1 MEFKELL
8 NKYAKLIVNVGVNIQ
23 KGQMLIVNGSVT
35 SIDLA
40 REIAL
45 EAYKSGASKVQVKYN
60 DEILS
65 RYALLYQSDETLKE
79 VPEWFIDE
87 RLYAIEKGAAMVSI
101 TSPNPKAMEGVN
113 PEKMK
118 ISQQAIQAHP
128 KFQDIMAYTMGNRG
142 QWCVVAMPSDEWAKK
157 VFPALPI
164 KEAYEQ
170 LWSAILKA
178 SRVSIDNDP
187 VAAWEEHNNNIS
199 RRSKIMN
206 EHNFKSLHY
215 KNSLGTDF
223 DVELVNNHIWAGGS
237 EHTTKGIV
245 FNPNIPTEEVFTMPL
260 KTGVNGKIFSTKPL
274 FYSGKLIE
282 DFWFEFKDGKV
293 VDFGAKK
300 EYETLKNLVDN
311 DSGSCYLGEVA
322 LVQYDSPISNSG
334 ILFYNT
340 LFDENAS
347 CHLALGNAYPM
358 NVKGGTSMSRE
369 QLKAAGANSS
379 FTHVDFM
386 VGSKDLDIIGT
397 KHDGSKVQ
405 IFKNGNFVF

>member
-118 ISQQAIQAHP
+118 ISQQAVQAHP

-170 LWSAILKA
+170 LWLAILKA
-178 SRVSIDNDP
+178 SRVSKDNDP
-187 VAAWEEHNNNIS
+187 VAAWAEHNSNIS

-274 FYSGKLIE
+274 FYNGKLIE

-300 EYETLKNLVDN
+300 EYETLKNLVEN
-311 DSGSCYLGEVA
+311 DPGSCYLGEVA

-386 VGSKDLDIIGT
+386 VGSKDLDIVGT

>member
-23 KGQMLIVNGSVT
+23 KGQMLVVNGSVT
-35 SIDLA
+35 SMDLA

-45 EAYKSGASKVQVKYN
+45 EAYKAGASKVQVKYN
-60 DEILS
+60 DDILA
-65 RYALLYQSDETLKE
+65 RYALLYQADETLKE

-118 ISQQAIQAHP
+118 ISQQAVQAHP

-157 VFPALPI
+157 VFPSLPI
-164 KEAYEQ
+164 KEAYER
-170 LWSAILKA
+170 LWLAILKA
-178 SRVSIDNDP
+178 SRVSEDNNP
-187 VAAWEEHNNNIS
+187 VTAWEEHNGNIS

-215 KNSLGTDF
+215 KNSLGTDL
-223 DVELVNNHIWAGGS
+223 DIELVNNHIWAGGS
-237 EHTTKGIV
+237 EHTTKGII

-260 KTGVNGKIFSTKPL
+260 KTGVNGKVFSTKPL
-274 FYSGKLIE
+274 FYNGKLIE
-282 DFWFEFKDGKV
+282 DFWFEFKNGKV
-293 VDFGAKK
+293 IDFGAKK
-300 EYETLKNLVDN
+300 EYETLKTLVEN
-311 DSGSCYLGEVA
+311 DPGSSYLGEVA

-358 NVKGGTSMSRE
+358 NVKGGISMSRD
-369 QLKAAGANSS
+369 QLKEAGANSS

-386 VGSKDLDIIGT
+386 IGNKDLDIVGT

>member
-118 ISQQAIQAHP
+118 ISQQAVQAHP

-157 VFPALPI
+157 
-164 KEAYEQ
+164 
-170 LWSAILKA
+170 
-178 SRVSIDNDP
+178 SIP
-187 VAAWEEHNNNIS
+187 CS
-199 RRSKIMN
+199 SYQRS
-206 EHNFKSLHY
+206 L
-215 KNSLGTDF
+215 
-223 DVELVNNHIWAGGS
+223 
-237 EHTTKGIV
+237 
-245 FNPNIPTEEVFTMPL
+245 
-260 KTGVNGKIFSTKPL
+260 
-274 FYSGKLIE
+274 
-282 DFWFEFKDGKV
+282 
-293 VDFGAKK
+293 
-300 EYETLKNLVDN
+300 
-311 DSGSCYLGEVA
+311 
-322 LVQYDSPISNSG
+322 
-334 ILFYNT
+334 
-340 LFDENAS
+340 
-347 CHLALGNAYPM
+347 
-358 NVKGGTSMSRE
+358 
-369 QLKAAGANSS
+369 
-379 FTHVDFM
+379 
-386 VGSKDLDIIGT
+386 
-397 KHDGSKVQ
+397 
-405 IFKNGNFVF
+405 

>member
-274 FYSGKLIE
+274 FYNGKLIE